1 MKNGSAH
8 KISYRPQPG
17 RTARRALPNRIGIFA
32 LSLPLGLLAGCGGE
46 GTTPGATTPGAPSP
60 PPSITSLELTSG
72 HEFPI
77 FLGGTA
83 ELQLTAVRSDSSR
96 LPVDGALAS
105 WSSSN
110 EHAATV
116 SAGVVTAVEPGNSEI
131 TAAYQGSSVEIPV
144 PVRISPTARGKVR
157 VIYAAP
163 ADRPFRADYR
173 SGISWAMTE
182 AQTWFRSQL
191 KGLTFELH
199 EASPEFCQ
207 MPENSDHYSTGDA
220 WDKVVEGVH
229 DCAPVALDTPGVSW
243 YVFADVRERCGEDH
257 ELGMGG
263 NGLAIVP
270 RHDLEVLAGST
281 PQGCKGPNTRSRPS
295 VAGGFGHELAHNF
308 GLPHPPG
315 CDDGL
320 LHCDLDSLMSL
331 GYFAYPDTYL
341 RPGEKEFLMRS
352 RFLRSTGPR
361 GAGPRE
367 FAIQGVVRTASG
379 IPLHGIRV
387 SIVSDTYWNWAETG
401 VTGDF
406 SIGFPDRE
414 SGPFLV
420 SVHAGDTAADCNW
433 LGYHGPGGLHAL
445 RRDATLVSVADGDPE
460 PIEVTLPLAPRE
472 LCNLDRPLS
481 GVLVG
486 PGDRPVEGV
495 KVWFHRFGILTD
507 QDGSWTRRLFE
518 GWWSHHLHR
527 PLSITLPQCDKEIF
541 FTPDGSSEERNRAF
555 ELARRFEVAPAGITD
570 IRMRLR
576 ASPEQLCRQG

>member
-1 MKNGSAH
+1 M
-8 KISYRPQPG
+8 
-17 RTARRALPNRIGIFA
+17 PNRIGIFA
-32 LSLPLGLLAGCGGE
+32 LSLPLGPLAGCGA
-46 GTTPGATTPGAPSP
+46 PPPSAPSTPP
-60 PPSITSLELTSG
+60 PPSIASLELTSG

-77 FLGGTA
+77 FLGETA

-96 LPVDGALAS
+96 LPVDGALAA

-110 EHAATV
+110 EEVATV

-131 TAAYQGSSVEIPV
+131 IARYQGVSAEIPA
-144 PVRISPTARGKVR
+144 PVRIPPTARGKVR

-163 ADRPFRADYR
+163 ADRPFRADYG

-182 AQTWFRSQL
+182 AQTWFGRQL
-191 KGLTFELH
+191 RGLTFELH
-199 EASPEFCQ
+199 DGSPEFCQ
-207 MPENSDHYSTGDA
+207 MPQDSDHYATGHA
-220 WDKVVEGVH
+220 WDKVVEGVR
-229 DCAPVALDTPGVSW
+229 DCAPVALDTPGISW
-243 YVFADVRERCGEDH
+243 YVFADVQERCGEHH

-263 NGLAIVP
+263 NGAAIVP

-281 PQGCKGPNTRSRPS
+281 GIEGCKGPVTRSRPS
-295 VAGGFGHELAHNF
+295 IAGGFAHELAHNF

-315 CDDGL
+315 CDDEL
-320 LHCDLDSLMSL
+320 AHCDLDALMSL
-331 GYFAYPDTYL
+331 GYLEYPDTYL

-352 RFLRSTGPR
+352 RFLRRTGPR

-367 FAIQGVVRTASG
+367 SAIRGAVRDASG
-379 IPLHGIRV
+379 APLPGIRV
-387 SIVSDTYWNWAETG
+387 SIMSDTYWNWEETG
-401 VTGDF
+401 DAGAF
-406 SIGFPDRE
+406 SIGLPDGE

-445 RRDATLVSVADGDPE
+445 RRNATLVSVADGDPE
-460 PIEVTLPLAPRE
+460 PIEVTLPMAPDE
-472 LCNLDRPLS
+472 LCNLDRTLS
-481 GVLVG
+481 GVVVG
-486 PGDRPVEGV
+486 PGDRPVAGV
-495 KVWFHRFGILTD
+495 TVWFHRLGIPAA

-527 PLSITLPQCDKEIF
+527 PLSVTLPQCDKEIF
-541 FTPDGSSEERNRAF
+541 FTPDGASEERHWAF

-576 ASPEQLCRQG
+576 ASPEQLCREG